1 MTDLAV
7 SKRAWIWDIEGAYK
21 QFCFCIDSSSKEFV
35 FKNGRRKVRPR
46 LENSRTSVIYRTTNS
61 EAETGEITKT
71 RKANARRGTVSK
83 KWLVTYQ
90 DKSHGVSCSALTAI
104 AIGES
109 QTLKETKGDV
119 SSLVLGLPILL
130 LCWKAELTAGDPRMY
145 SQLPAHILAKPEGA
159 VAVTERGIVRKL
171 KCCRSP
177 GCNS

>member
-1 MTDLAV
+1 MTRQNTAVKCEGKSLCGYDCLSSLLCTQLAFFSWDISVHVVFFRQSALKDFSPQQHPELTMTLTFVACEAMTDLAV

-83 KWLVTYQ
+83 K
-90 DKSHGVSCSALTAI
+90 
-104 AIGES
+104 
-109 QTLKETKGDV
+109 
-119 SSLVLGLPILL
+119 
-130 LCWKAELTAGDPRMY
+130 
-145 SQLPAHILAKPEGA
+145 
-159 VAVTERGIVRKL
+159 
-171 KCCRSP
+171 
-177 GCNS
+177 